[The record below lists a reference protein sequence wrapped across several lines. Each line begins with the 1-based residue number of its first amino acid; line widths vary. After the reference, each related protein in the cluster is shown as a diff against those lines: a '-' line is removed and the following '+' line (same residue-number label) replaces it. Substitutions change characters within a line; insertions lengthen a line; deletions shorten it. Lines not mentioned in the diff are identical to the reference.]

1 MDNKNQKLFRIL
13 LVLLILILFNI
24 CLLEYISILKQLFI
38 LLLPVLFGFTFAFIL
53 HPFVKVLRNKFN
65 HKIAVFLVF
74 TLFLILMISIFG
86 FVLPVVFKEMV
97 KFFEQIPNIVENFD
111 VGSNKFIGKVLDFI
125 QKHIDID
132 KMLEDKLMR
141 LEEVGVNF
149 IKSFFSIILIFVLS
163 VIITAYILVD
173 FDNIV
178 AWLKNKTSE
187 EKYKKLRICLIRMK
201 ELMYSYFTGV
211 LLVLM
216 FMFVASSL
224 SFRIIGLE
232 YYIVMGLL
240 FAICNVIPYVGP
252 YIGGAFAVIS
262 GLMISYKVSILALMI
277 VVGLQLFE
285 NYILTPKI
293 QSKKLKIK
301 PFYLLLTV
309 IIMGKL
315 LGIIGMLIS
324 IPILSLFQTIF
335 DIFVLKKEAF
345 VIQ

>member
-1 MDNKNQKLFRIL
+1 MDNKNQKLFRVL
-13 LVLLILILFNI
+13 LILLILILFNI
-24 CLLEYISILKQLFI
+24 CLSKYILILKQLFI
-38 LLLPVLFGFTFAFIL
+38 LLLPVFFGFTFAFIL
-53 HPFVKVLRNKFN
+53 HPFVKILRNKFN
-65 HKIAVFLVF
+65 HKTSVFLVF
-74 TLFLILMISIFG
+74 LLFLVLMISVFG

-97 KFFEQIPNIVENFD
+97 HFFEQIPNIVENLD
-111 VGSNKFIGKVLDFI
+111 VVNNKFIEKVIDFI
-125 QKHIDID
+125 KTHIDLHKI
-132 KMLEDKLMR
+132 LEERLIK
-141 LEEVGVNF
+141 LEEVGMNF
-149 IKSFFSIILIFVLS
+149 IKSLFSIILIFVLS

-187 EKYKKLRICLIRMK
+187 RKYKKIRICLTRMK

-211 LLVLM
+211 FLVLV
-216 FMFVASSL
+216 FMFISSSL
-224 SFRIIGLE
+224 SFKIIGLK

-240 FAICNVIPYVGP
+240 FAFCNIIPYIGP

-293 QSKKLKIK
+293 QSKKLNIK

-315 LGIIGMLIS
+315 LGIIGMLVS

-335 DIFVLKKEAF
+335 DIFLFKKEASNM
-345 VIQ
+345 